1 MPLFNSVTTSIHG
14 TENNDLSEPSS
25 TMDVASSLM
34 DKNGCE
40 FEGISY
46 ISGCQLGRYVY
57 DEDGHNKIEFNK
69 EGYDEYGFDRE
80 EFDRNGYDRD
90 GYDNDGY
97 VMLTDLM
104 NEDLINMDFI

>member
-1 MPLFNSVTTSIHG
+1 FMPLFNSVTTSIHG

-40 FEGISY
+40 MGM
-46 ISGCQLGRYVY
+46 
-57 DEDGHNKIEFNK
+57 
-69 EGYDEYGFDRE
+69 
-80 EFDRNGYDRD
+80 
-90 GYDNDGY
+90 
-97 VMLTDLM
+97 MLTDLMNEDLM